1 MKKVIIISTVALA
14 FIALFVAFSLYA
26 FHDYPNAI
34 VATSSNIDDNNQ
46 FFLNGTLI
54 GNSNGFCVVL
64 RDEKQTEIKLVN
76 SLKEESVML
85 TNKFRFN
92 ISEPSGDNLG
102 LEIIQANADQEL
114 RKKFGCEI

>member
-1 MKKVIIISTVALA
+1 MTLA
-14 FIALFVAFSLYA
+14 FIALFTGFSLYV

-34 VATSSNIDDNNQ
+34 VATSKKADDNNQ

-54 GNSNGFCVVL
+54 GDSNGFCVVL

-76 SLKEESVML
+76 SSKGEFVML